1 MKSSNGFELDISK
14 KLDKLSEKQQKN
26 NIELNAIKAKL
37 DSIEAKLSGLE
48 PKSETRFFTV
58 ISENEEE
65 SEEDKDFMQDLI
77 MECFPCG

>member
-26 NIELNAIKAKL
+26 NIELNAIKTKL

-58 ISENEEE
+58 ISENEEK

-77 MECFPCG
+77 MECFSHG